1 MEEISILIS
10 MVILLFGEHHH
21 HPEERGCGP
30 PHPPHIAW
38 RNIRRHMACVP
49 KGFLRYHVLRLLKE
63 KPMSGSEIM
72 EAIERETH
80 GFWKPSPGSIY
91 PLLAWLQ
98 DNGYI
103 KEVPSEEG
111 GVRRYTITEQGLKLL
126 EEQAKMRE
134 KIHKMAL
141 FAPRFIWLAPPPM
154 KGAREVR
161 DSFERIIRAFIDLRE
176 TLEER
181 FSEQVL
187 KEAAE
192 ILNSAAERIEALTRR
207 VKEERS

>member
-1 MEEISILIS
+1 MIS

-21 HPEERGCGP
+21 YDEEDCDPHHPP
-30 PHPPHIAW
+30 PHVIW
-38 RNIRRHMACVP
+38 RNMRRHMACVP

-72 EAIERETH
+72 DAIERETH

-103 KEVPSEEG
+103 REVPSEEG

-141 FAPRFIWLAPPPM
+141 FAPRFIWFAPPPIE
-154 KGAREVR
+154 GVREVR

-176 TLEER
+176 ALEGR
-181 FSEQVL
+181 LSEQVL
-187 KEAAE
+187 KEAAG

-207 VKEERS
+207 IKEERSQS